1 MNLNSLGAIGMLKV
15 HARKAKKQLFMEMVL
30 NEPAI
35 PPALAIPEDDGTSN
49 SKNSN
54 ISKLSRAKYVDFDS
68 GNKFGGASKGGEF
81 KTGDVRKISNS
92 ILKSTSGPLPPAFS
106 KRLPMSVLR
115 RTAVLEQNEM
125 KK

>member
-1 MNLNSLGAIGMLKV
+1 MELGQTEVKMNLNSLGAIGMLKV

-35 PPALAIPEDDGTSN
+35 PPALLIPEDDGTSN

-68 GNKFGGASKGGEF
+68 GKKFG
-81 KTGDVRKISNS
+81 
-92 ILKSTSGPLPPAFS
+92 
-106 KRLPMSVLR
+106 
-115 RTAVLEQNEM
+115 
-125 KK
+125 